1 MKTKRRDAADHLRS
15 DADVIAYLEAAFE
28 EGDSGVVA
36 AALGDIVRAKGMT
49 KVARQAGLG
58 LIGSSDAKL
67 QLPLEP
73 LPAARGRKSK
83 PWARTLP
90 RAARFLAFQNRH
102 YRNPQR

>member
-49 KVARQAGLG
+49 KVAR
-58 LIGSSDAKL
+58 
-67 QLPLEP
+67 
-73 LPAARGRKSK
+73 PAASVSSVRQTPNSNCR
-83 PWARTLP
+83 
-90 RAARFLAFQNRH
+90 
-102 YRNPQR
+102 